1 MKIPAGID
9 DGQRLKLR
17 SEGEPGSGGGP
28 AGDLY
33 VQIAVKKHAIFERQ
47 ESEIICEVP
56 VSYSDVVLGAEI
68 EVPTLE
74 GKTKMKVPA
83 GTTSGKVFR
92 LKNKGIQI
100 LGTTQRG
107 DQHVRVVIQ
116 IPRKLSEERKVLL
129 GKLRELDKKEGL
141 EDESGFF
148 GKVKGMFS

>member
-1 MKIPAGID
+1 M
-9 DGQRLKLR
+9 
-17 SEGEPGSGGGP
+17 
-28 AGDLY
+28 
-33 VQIAVKKHAIFERQ
+33 
-47 ESEIICEVP
+47 P